1 MRNRFR
7 SAARLWSVVVVV
19 LAALTARNTSTSL
32 HNRFTSAQVRSAPSA
47 QSSFDGF
54 VLTLQRACQQ
64 RSAPEVSH
72 VASGCFFGR
81 HVAPLPVVN
90 QVARVQCASRS
101 FAKVF
106 VGQRIAPLPAPGKYR
121 CPSSAR
127 GMRSSATLTVMASL
141 SHLRSSKS
149 CGAKYCA
156 GSMAVALPNYYF
168 KLITNGVP
176 HWPSSAGPT
185 AHFALAVQR
194 AMPSSPAYFER

>member
-1 MRNRFR
+1 M
-7 SAARLWSVVVVV
+7 
-19 LAALTARNTSTSL
+19 
-32 HNRFTSAQVRSAPSA
+32 
-47 QSSFDGF
+47 
-54 VLTLQRACQQ
+54 Q
-64 RSAPEVSH
+64 RSPLAIQVHRCTTGLRPRRFAVRRQRSPASTGLCSPSKEPVNNAAHPKS
-72 VASGCFFGR
+72 VASPAAVFFGR

-127 GMRSSATLTVMASL
+127 GTRSSATLTVMASL

-149 CGAKYCA
+149 CGAKYGA
-156 GSMAVALPNYYF
+156 GSRAVALPNYYF
-168 KLITNGVP
+168 KLINNGVP

-194 AMPSSPAYFER
+194 AIPSSPAYFER